1 MCKPVAAGALDVH
14 EVRVGVLE
22 PLQLVPS
29 LLLVVGGWSK
39 SLARGIS
46 TSLKR
51 FRDRECDSVGDL
63 HCQSQDIQS
72 LIRLY
77 SLSCPIVSM
86 DLCSIGNGHLDLE
99 ITKCQNWLDSGK
111 QTVAATNQIV

>member
-1 MCKPVAAGALDVH
+1 MGEDGGDGEAPGALDVH
-14 EVRVGVLE
+14 EVRVGELDK

-51 FRDRECDSVGDL
+51 FKGLEFDCVGGYKA
-63 HCQSQDIQS
+63 S
-72 LIRLY
+72 
-77 SLSCPIVSM
+77 
-86 DLCSIGNGHLDLE
+86 
-99 ITKCQNWLDSGK
+99 
-111 QTVAATNQIV
+111 